1 MLGWLLNLG
10 FAGGSGIPSPFQEF
24 VPFVVLVK
32 KVPVEMVFIKKI
44 PGETVVVKRTV
55 SEDVER

>member
-10 FAGGSGIPSPFQEF
+10 FAGGGGIPSPFQEF

-32 KVPVEMVFIKKI
+32 KVPVE
-44 PGETVVVKRTV
+44 TVVVKRTV
-55 SEDVER
+55 SADVER